1 MISLFRKNRI
11 RKYLYFCLSPLY
23 FLVGLLRG
31 IGLIPK
37 KYIIYGAAGGIAFI
51 DNSKYS
57 FLLNKNEHN
66 CIWITHSYSLAKELR
81 LKGYKAHLS
90 YSIKGFFY
98 QIFSEIAIISHG
110 TFDLNPML
118 LLKVPVLQYWHGC
131 PIKKIGADVYLNGS
145 KTIGNKIWN
154 WIYILIPHL
163 NNYYADFFVDNS
175 INMNYER
182 TFKSFVSRYL
192 HLPYPRLIFLASNKN
207 EETENINKT
216 IDELSLLKLNG
227 KHIIVYL
234 PTYRRE
240 IDQHIKL
247 QNQLIELHKLFS
259 KDDRFVFVYK
269 SHFIASQISD
279 LSSKNILE
287 YTSSDPYPLLAIS
300 SALISD
306 YSSVIFDYL
315 LTKKPLSIFAYDI
328 DFYKND
334 PGYYYDIEKIFGSF
348 IAQKPL
354 EVYNMLCQQIIND
367 DNKKYE
373 QGEIFNNLF
382 LPSYNKGDYD
392 IGEIKKICGLKG

>member
-207 EETENINKT
+207 NSFP
-216 IDELSLLKLNG
+216 LSL
-227 KHIIVYL
+227 YCF
-234 PTYRRE
+234 
-240 IDQHIKL
+240 L
-247 QNQLIELHKLFS
+247 Q
-259 KDDRFVFVYK
+259 VFPC
-269 SHFIASQISD
+269 
-279 LSSKNILE
+279 
-287 YTSSDPYPLLAIS
+287 T
-300 SALISD
+300 
-306 YSSVIFDYL
+306 
-315 LTKKPLSIFAYDI
+315 
-328 DFYKND
+328 
-334 PGYYYDIEKIFGSF
+334 
-348 IAQKPL
+348 
-354 EVYNMLCQQIIND
+354 
-367 DNKKYE
+367 
-373 QGEIFNNLF
+373 
-382 LPSYNKGDYD
+382 
-392 IGEIKKICGLKG
+392 